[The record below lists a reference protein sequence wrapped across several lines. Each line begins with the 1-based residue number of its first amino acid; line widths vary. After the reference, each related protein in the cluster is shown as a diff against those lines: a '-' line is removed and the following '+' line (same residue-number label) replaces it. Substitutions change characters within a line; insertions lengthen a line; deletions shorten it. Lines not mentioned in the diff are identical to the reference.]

1 MQPETAGQEEQ
12 GPSQVP
18 FVNDPLKP
26 ANHDVKPAEPD
37 DEDPEV
43 EPE

>member
-1 MQPETAGQEEQ
+1 MQPQTAGQEEQ

-26 ANHDVKPAEPD
+26 ANQNVKPVEAE